1 MGARVIQIRS
11 AACRVIQRCGL
22 APRSLSRAPPESR
35 LAIALAPRM
44 ACRLLY
50 YTSLAFGEA
59 ASLAVEMAAARQGNV
74 HGYALCSMATDAAF
88 AEVTRVEEGG
98 SQFEEGTE
106 RFVGN
111 ASDYKQAPFFATAR
125 AFGVDAVEHA
135 TIHDVLST
143 DARFAVRAN
152 LPPRRARARACS
164 PPG

>member
-1 MGARVIQIRS
+1 M
-11 AACRVIQRCGL
+11 
-22 APRSLSRAPPESR
+22 P
-35 LAIALAPRM
+35 PRM

-59 ASLAVEMAAARQGNV
+59 ASLAVEVAAARQGNV